1 MAVMPPPMPFMVS
14 NKNANI
20 RQFMSP
26 SFVIIIKKATNV
38 VTAFNRLKGVVKINA
53 FKAKIDTAVFRL
65 HYRATFLILMGSS
78 LLVTVLQ
85 YGKDHIQCIQEDLFI
100 KPIPDHVINNYCF
113 ISATFSVP
121 KMYQDAKLKSSVD
134 IPHAGIGPYRPD
146 QDELVYHA
154 YYQWVP
160 FFLFGQALMFYAPYK
175 LWKAVDDGKILKILQ
190 GLNVLTL
197 GGGTGKENR
206 EKVLAKYLHDHL
218 HDHNWWAACFLFCQ
232 LLNVANAVG
241 QIYLVDKFLG
251 GEFLTYGTD
260 VVKFLELDPEQRV
273 DPMVIIFFSHKNLH
287 K

>member
-1 MAVMPPPMPFMVS
+1 M
-14 NKNANI
+14 
-20 RQFMSP
+20 
-26 SFVIIIKKATNV
+26 
-38 VTAFNRLKGVVKINA
+38 TAFNRLKGVVKINA